1 MAAAL
6 FATAIILLS
15 LVPYTTSGQKSIS
28 SNTTLSAVSVNLD
41 RKIYSP
47 GASVRILGS
56 VYNSSGEFSPNTI
69 VTIKIDKI
77 KEPNSGT
84 MGFFG
89 QLIGSP
95 FHPTRPPELI
105 EQKSVVTDRNG
116 IYNSTI
122 MTQESGDYNVSIFT
136 PMGNGVASTGF
147 ETIDI
152 WFTKPLY
159 MLYIGIAS
167 FGTLMIVMLLEHRK
181 IENVRR
187 EIENK
192 SQGKTQGII
201 QERPQI
207 NNKDLQD
214 EVSKTIIHKIAPYE
228 IGRFVCLTIIVASF
242 VIALVFSEVEV
253 GANSPVG
260 LITIHPFPPDTNIQP
275 NVNNGQQP
283 RAPGWYI
290 NVGGNVA
297 DNYVGGI
304 EIPINVLVFG
314 VAGGYLR
321 YLYGLRFLYEVPKEA
336 KERPEDT
343 DTFWGDIVIYDQMGP
358 YKHSFRSLALFF
370 LAPLLAI
377 AVWFVLWQGGTSGYY
392 AIAAVS
398 FTIGLVTE
406 EVIRSLI
413 AFARISLKGI
423 KGAGE
428 PSSERTASTTSIEPT
443 NAKNTLNPASQ
454 QLQHSSGH
462 EAAAPKKPDQK

>member
-1 MAAAL
+1 MKKHHPYTESAAAL

-15 LVPYTTSGQKSIS
+15 LVPYSISGQKSTS

-47 GASVRILGS
+47 GASIRILGS

-77 KEPNSGT
+77 KEPDSGT
-84 MGFFG
+84 MGFFE
-89 QLIGSP
+89 QLFGSP
-95 FHPTRPPELI
+95 FHRRVPELI
-105 EQKSVVTDRNG
+105 EQKSIVTDRNG

-122 MTQESGDYNVSIFT
+122 MAQESGDYNVSIFS
-136 PMGNGVASTGF
+136 PKGNGVASTGF
-147 ETIDI
+147 EIIDI

-167 FGTLMIVMLLEHRK
+167 FGTLMVVMLREHSK
-181 IENVRR
+181 IEKERR
-187 EIENK
+187 N
-192 SQGKTQGII
+192 KTQIK
-201 QERPQI
+201 QERPEI
-207 NNKDLQD
+207 NDKDLQY
-214 EVSKTIIHKIAPYE
+214 EVSNTIIHEIAPYE

-283 RAPGWYI
+283 RASGWYI

-304 EIPINVLVFG
+304 EIPVNVLVFG

-343 DTFWGDIVIYDQMGP
+343 DTFWGDIAIYDQMGP

-377 AVWFVLWQGGTSGYY
+377 AVRFVLWQGGTSGYY

-406 EVIRSLI
+406 EVIRSN
-413 AFARISLKGI
+413 
-423 KGAGE
+423 
-428 PSSERTASTTSIEPT
+428 SICT
-443 NAKNTLNPASQ
+443 
-454 QLQHSSGH
+454 
-462 EAAAPKKPDQK
+462 D